1 MIKDDHKNP
10 TNEQMI
16 SQLKDAGE
24 SVSDKG
30 LSILKYLFIPFYHI
44 AFVSFDLDEYIYRN
58 VVLITN
64 DLNLRLKSLCFEVP
78 VRKLKQFRQWTIKF
92 G

>member
-30 LSILKYLFIPFYHI
+30 LSILKYLFIPFHHI